1 MRPKRPASPFIKANT
16 TATAVSK
23 SKADVEKMLRR
34 YGATAFS
41 VTQDF
46 SSRRSSVNFVLPN
59 DPSHPSAQIPVRL
72 HVETQRVA
80 RLLFPGKQLS
90 DPMLEQSERVA
101 WRNLVLWIDAALSA
115 ASVGMQTITEAFF
128 AHTIVGVE
136 GERMI
141 DLVEAHQSA
150 LGSGVQRLLTA
161 IADED

>member
-1 MRPKRPASPFIKANT
+1 MARAKRSTFIKAHT
-16 TATAVSK
+16 TSTAVSK

-34 YGATAFS
+34 YGASAFN

-46 SSRRSSVNFVLPN
+46 TTRRSSVSFVLPN
-59 DPSHPSAQIPVRL
+59 DPGNASAQVPVRL
-72 HVETQRVA
+72 HVEAQRVA
-80 RLLFPGKQLS
+80 RLLYGSKTFTLAQL
-90 DPMLEQSERVA
+90 DQAERVA

-128 AHTIVGVE
+128 AHAVVGVD

-141 DLVEAHQSA
+141 DLVEKHQQQ

-161 IADED
+161 TAERD